1 MGAYVVRRVALVLP
15 TLLLAAL
22 LVFLLIRAV
31 PGDPA
36 LLFVGD
42 VDNPAAV
49 AEKRAELGLDKP
61 LPRQFAIWVQRAS
74 GGDLGRSIKTDRPVS
89 EEIAEAFPV
98 TFQIVVLA
106 TLIAVLVAVPAG
118 MLAAWKQ
125 DSAADFALV
134 AFATLCLS
142 VPSFWV
148 ALLML
153 MFFGAH
159 LGWLPTVGYVS
170 LTESFS
176 AGVLY
181 LVMPVAALVFTE
193 IATLTRMSRS
203 STIEVLRL
211 DYITHARAK
220 GASEAAVLWRHAFRN
235 AFAPTLTIIGLILGH
250 LLGGIVVIETMFS
263 LPGLGRLMV
272 GAILAR
278 DYPVVQGVLLFV
290 VVVYVVVNLVV
301 DLLYPVFDP
310 RVKL

>member
-1 MGAYVVRRVALVLP
+1 VLLVLP
-15 TLLLAAL
+15 TLALAAL

-49 AEKRAELGLDKP
+49 AQKRAELGLDKS
-61 LPRQFAIWVQRAS
+61 LPEQFARWVKRAAA
-74 GGDLGRSIKTDRPVS
+74 GDLGQSIKSDRPVRV
-89 EEIAEAFPV
+89 EIAEAFPV
-98 TFQIVVLA
+98 TLQIVLLSTLIA
-106 TLIAVLVAVPAG
+106 TLIGEPAG

-125 DSAADFALV
+125 DSPGDFAVV

-142 VPSFWV
+142 IPSFWA
-148 ALLML
+148 ALMLL

-176 AGVLY
+176 GGLAY
-181 LVMPVAALVFTE
+181 LVMPVAALVLTE
-193 IATLTRMSRS
+193 MATLTRMSRS
-203 STIEVLRL
+203 SAIEVLRL

-220 GASEAAVLWRHAFRN
+220 GASEAAVLWRHVFRN
-235 AFAPTLTIIGLILGH
+235 AFAPTLTVIGLMLGH
-250 LLGGIVVIETMFS
+250 LLGGVVVIETMFS
-263 LPGLGRLMV
+263 LPGMGRLMV

-290 VVVYVVVNLVV
+290 VLLYVMVNFAV
-301 DLLYPVFDP
+301 DLLYPVLDP
-310 RVKL
+310 RVKR

>member
-1 MGAYVVRRVALVLP
+1 MLPYVVRRVALVVP
-15 TLLLAAL
+15 TLVLAAL

-42 VDNPAAV
+42 VDNAAAV

-61 LPRQFAIWVQRAS
+61 LPEQFARWLQRAAA
-74 GGDLGRSIKTDRPVS
+74 GDLGRSIRSERPVR

-98 TFQIVVLA
+98 TLQIVLLA
-106 TLIAVLVAVPAG
+106 TLIAAAVAIPAG

-125 DSAADFALV
+125 DSAADFAV
-134 AFATLCLS
+134 VTFATLCLS

-148 ALLML
+148 ALLLL

-176 AGVLY
+176 EGMLY
-181 LVMPVAALVFTE
+181 LVMPVAALVLTE
-193 IATLTRMSRS
+193 IATLARMSRAS
-203 STIEVLRL
+203 AIDVLRL

-235 AFAPTLTIIGLILGH
+235 AFAPTLTLIGLILGH
-250 LLGGIVVIETMFS
+250 LLGGVVVIETMFS
-263 LPGLGRLMV
+263 LPGMGRLMV

-290 VVVYVVVNLVV
+290 VLLYVVVNFVV

>member
-1 MGAYVVRRVALVLP
+1 MLAYAFRRLLLVLP

-22 LVFLLIRAV
+22 LVFMLIRAV

-49 AEKRAELGLDKP
+49 AEKRIELGLDKS
-61 LPRQFAIWVQRAS
+61 LPEQFARWVKRAAM
-74 GGDLGRSIKTDRPVS
+74 GELGQSIRSERPVRD
-89 EEIAEAFPV
+89 EIAEAFPV
-98 TFQIVVLA
+98 TLQIVMLA
-106 TLIAVLVAVPAG
+106 TFIAVAIAIPAG

-148 ALLML
+148 ALLLL

-170 LTESFS
+170 LTESVS
-176 AGVLY
+176 AGALY
-181 LVMPVAALVFTE
+181 LVMPVVALVLTE
-193 IATLTRMSRS
+193 VATLTRMSRS
-203 STIEVLRL
+203 SAIEVLRL

-235 AFAPTLTIIGLILGH
+235 AFAPTLTVIGLMLGH
-250 LLGGIVVIETMFS
+250 LLGGVVVIETMFS
-263 LPGLGRLMV
+263 LPGMGRLMV

-290 VVVYVVVNLVV
+290 VLLYVVVNFVV